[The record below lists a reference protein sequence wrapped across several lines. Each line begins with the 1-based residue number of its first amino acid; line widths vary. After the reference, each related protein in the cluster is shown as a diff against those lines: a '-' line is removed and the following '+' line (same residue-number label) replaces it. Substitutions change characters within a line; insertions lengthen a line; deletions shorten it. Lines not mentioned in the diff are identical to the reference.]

1 MEVDAKKLL
10 KNIRETTNEWINLKV
25 ACDYINMNY
34 YLVDLDTLEEIKD
47 IKQYKQIVLSQ
58 CVLYGTSCPYNNIEE
73 PFADGCIYC
82 LIDAINASDN
92 IILRGKNDEKNQR
105 D

>member
-10 KNIRETTNEWINLKV
+10 KEIRETTNEWINLKV
-25 ACDYINMNY
+25 AADYINMNY
-34 YLVDLDTLEEIKD
+34 YLVDLDSFEEIKD
-47 IKQYKQIVLSQ
+47 IKQYKQIVLNQ
-58 CVLYGTSCPYNNIEE
+58 CVLYGTDCPYSSIDE

-82 LIDAINASDN
+82 LVDAINASDQY
-92 IILRGKNDEKNQR
+92 ILRAKRDEK